1 MHDGIGGRRGGGMSG
16 GDLVARWTRY
26 LNEFMAEWA
35 VPEDLVYALGSPAR
49 SRSQS
54 SIPLTRGSTRAGC
67 GSTAILPRRSG
78 AGSGWL
84 SRTTMPGAATRYNAR
99 NAAPPGGKAA
109 RWQTTTANAFGSMT
123 TG

>member
-1 MHDGIGGRRGGGMSG
+1 MSG

-26 LNEFMAEWA
+26 LNAFMAEWA
-35 VPEDLVYALGSPAR
+35 VPEDLIYALGEPGQEPIPVLNPTDAR
-49 SRSQS
+49 FYASWLRLHGY
-54 SIPLTRGSTRAGC
+54 ITTTEWRC
-67 GSTAILPRRSG
+67 
-78 AGSGWL
+78 SGWL